1 MWRIGVSENHVNIWI
16 WLQREAGRLPPRAVN
31 RNGEF
36 SQMNPNAK
44 KPRAVFVTPTH
55 DGRLIRVEKHYN
67 GLIPET
73 VLKHL
78 ADVIIY
84 DNARGRFKSP
94 TLEAMDAYQEIFL
107 RLHTKASKGA
117 NESDLVGTIFRTL
130 LELRRTDREFHERD
144 MEYVLKTLFEAQT
157 NANTAL
163 KEKSNF
169 LIEMV
174 LKPALKPQDLHLL
187 RMWAR
192 LHNKCEVARIL
203 GLSKST
209 CRRRLAHAI
218 TRARI
223 ALDAFTKRT

>member
-1 MWRIGVSENHVNIWI
+1 MN
-16 WLQREAGRLPPRAVN
+16 LTLAKTRAI
-31 RNGEF
+31 F
-36 SQMNPNAK
+36 LSLTQ
-44 KPRAVFVTPTH
+44 
-55 DGRLIRVEKHYN
+55 DGRLIRVEKQYK
-67 GLIPET
+67 GPIPGT
-73 VLKHL
+73 VLKRL

-84 DNARGRFKSP
+84 DNARGRFKSC

-107 RLHTKASKGA
+107 RLHTKASEGA
-117 NESDLVGTIFRTL
+117 SESDLVGTIFRSL
-130 LELRRTDREFHERD
+130 LELRRTDRKFHKRD

-169 LIEMV
+169 LVEMV

-209 CRRRLAHAI
+209 CRRRLAHAL